1 MSDVQVPLNPDQEKA
16 IEIMHGFLSS
26 TSERFM
32 VLEGAGGTGKTFVIK
47 HFVRT
52 LHDYHKTRKLLGLKG
67 KSNLPI
73 YFTATTNK
81 ACEAMEIQ
89 LRNLNASVTGD
100 DEIELNPVVKTI
112 HSFLGLTMA
121 PDPTNPRK
129 DVLADRDW
137 QFNAGK
143 SIVFIDEASYIDE
156 ELWDW
161 IQKKTNK
168 DTKVIFVGDP
178 AQLTN
183 GDSNTLPAFE
193 SGFRKA
199 ELRIVERFDTDTPI
213 FKLATE
219 LRTRILAKDFRVPPC
234 PIDGKH
240 IVWLPRP
247 VFDRLMVKDMTSED
261 WTFTT
266 SKFLAYRNDRI
277 QKYNKGINNLS
288 TGTREFQ
295 AGDYAVNNHYVSG
308 SKGSKGTG
316 GIRTDGMVYIDAL
329 AKSVEH
335 GEDGFYVWLDGDD
348 RRKFFMPNDHKAK
361 AKIIN
366 RLYKDYEKSGNSK
379 EGNAYLHQMNL
390 VKNTWVDL
398 RPVFAQTINKSQ
410 GSTYRRVY
418 IDLADIGFC
427 RSKEML
433 MRLLYVAC
441 SRAQK
446 QLFLT
451 GDLY

>member
-1 MSDVQVPLNPDQEKA
+1 MSEEVVKLNADQDNAIQVMQ
-16 IEIMHGFLSS
+16 GFLSS
-26 TSERFM
+26 STENFM

-52 LHDYHKTRKLLGLKG
+52 LHDYHKTRKLLGMKG
-67 KSNLPI
+67 KTNLPI
-73 YFTATTNK
+73 HFTATTNK
-81 ACEAMEIQ
+81 ACEAMELQ
-89 LRNLNASVTGD
+89 LRGLNASVTGG
-100 DEIELNPVVKTI
+100 DEIEMNPQVKTI

-121 PDPTNPRK
+121 PDPKNPRK

-143 SIVFIDEASYIDE
+143 SIVIIDEASYIDD
-156 ELWDW
+156 ELFMW
-161 IQKKTNK
+161 IEKKTNK

-183 GDSNTLPAFE
+183 GDGNTLPAFE

-199 ELRIVERFDTDTPI
+199 ELHIVERFDTNTPI

-219 LRTRILAKDFRVPPC
+219 LRRRILAKDFNVPVC

-247 VFDRLMVKDMTSED
+247 DFDRLMVQDMTAED

-266 SKFLAYRNDRI
+266 SKFLAYRNDRV
-277 QKYNKGINNLS
+277 QKYNKGINSLS

-308 SKGSKGTG
+308 NKGKGG

-329 AKSVEH
+329 EASVEH
-335 GEDGFYVWLDGDD
+335 GESGFYVYLDGDD

-361 AKIIN
+361 QKIIN
-366 RLYKDYEKSGNSK
+366 RLYRDYEKSDNNK
-379 EGNAYLHQMNL
+379 EAEAYLHSMNK

-427 RSKEML
+427 RSKETL

-441 SRAQK
+441 SRARK

>member
-1 MSDVQVPLNPDQEKA
+1 MSDEVVKLNADQDNAIQV
-16 IEIMHGFLSS
+16 MHGFLSS
-26 TSERFM
+26 TTENFM

-52 LHDYHKTRKLLGLKG
+52 LHDYHKTRKLLGMKG
-67 KSNLPI
+67 KTNLPI
-73 YFTATTNK
+73 HFTATTNK
-81 ACEAMEIQ
+81 ACEAMELQ
-89 LRNLNASVTGD
+89 LRGLNASVTGG
-100 DEIELNPVVKTI
+100 DEIEMNPQVKTI

-121 PDPTNPRK
+121 PDPQNPRR
-129 DVLADRDW
+129 DILADRDW

-143 SIVFIDEASYIDE
+143 SIVIIDEASYIDD
-156 ELWDW
+156 ELWTW
-161 IQKKTNK
+161 IKKKTNK

-183 GDSNTLPAFE
+183 GDGNTLPAFE

-199 ELRIVERFDTDTPI
+199 ELHIVERFDTNTPI

-219 LRTRILAKDFRVPPC
+219 LRRRILAKDFNVPVC

-240 IVWLPRP
+240 IIWLPRP
-247 VFDRLMVKDMTSED
+247 DFDRLMVQDMTSED
-261 WTFTT
+261 WTFAT
-266 SKFLAYRNDRI
+266 SKFLAYRNDRV
-277 QKYNKGINNLS
+277 QKYNKGINSLS

-308 SKGSKGTG
+308 RKGSG

-329 AKSVEH
+329 EASVEH
-335 GEDGFYVWLDGDD
+335 GEAGFWVYLDGNDK
-348 RRKFFMPNDHKAK
+348 RKFFMPNDHKAK
-361 AKIIN
+361 QKIIN
-366 RLYKDYEKSGNSK
+366 RLYREYEKATDRKAG
-379 EGNAYLHQMNL
+379 EAYLHQMNQ
-390 VKNTWVDL
+390 VKNNWVDL

-441 SRAQK
+441 SRARK